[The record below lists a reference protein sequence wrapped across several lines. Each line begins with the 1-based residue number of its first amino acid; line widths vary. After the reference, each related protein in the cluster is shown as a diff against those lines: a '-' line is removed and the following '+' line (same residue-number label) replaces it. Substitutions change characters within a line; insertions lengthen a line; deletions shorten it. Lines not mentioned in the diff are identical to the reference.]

1 MAGNAAVL
9 EDDSLVSRLDR
20 RLLQVEQV
28 LALISGLA
36 VFSLMVLAV
45 VSVGGRNA
53 FNAPLPGYVD
63 WIEQAM
69 PLIAFMGIAYVQ
81 REGGHIRMD
90 IVIGALR
97 GRALWLFELFSV
109 LLILALMICLVWGS
123 WAHFARS
130 FDFAAP
136 LWSRDS
142 SIDIGIP
149 LWPAKL
155 LAPVAFSVLCL
166 RLVLQVWA
174 YGRALVLGLDAPA
187 AVPLIQ
193 DAAAQAAHEAEMLT
207 GHDDAPGDST
217 DSRNSQG

>member
-9 EDDSLVSRLDR
+9 EDGSLISRLDR
-20 RLLQVEQV
+20 KLLKLEQL
-28 LALISGLA
+28 LALVSGLA
-36 VFSLMVLAV
+36 VFSLMLLAV

-53 FNAPLPGYVD
+53 MNAPLPGYVD

-81 REGGHIRMD
+81 RDGSHIRMD
-90 IVIGALR
+90 IVIGALK
-97 GRALWLFELFSV
+97 GRALWLFELLSV
-109 LLILALMICLVWGS
+109 LLILVLMLALVWGS
-123 WAHFARS
+123 WSHFSRS

-142 SIDIGIP
+142 SIDIGLPI
-149 LWPAKL
+149 WPAKL

-166 RLVLQVWA
+166 RLLLQAWG
-174 YGRALVLGLDAPA
+174 YGRAMVLGLEAPV

-193 DAAAQAAHEAEMLT
+193 DAAEQAAAEAEALS
-207 GHDDAPGDST
+207 GHDNDAIGG
-217 DSRNSQG
+217 QG